1 MPNPLSSHQSWL
13 STLEDHLNKERYS
26 SNTVGHRITAARNFL
41 AFLDKQRIAVSAVQ
55 PATVDCYLSI
65 AHWRYRRLHGHPPQ
79 YKGWRRT
86 HTDGIHMFL
95 RLVQGQWPPV
105 PTPATAFGLF
115 RREISEAYASW
126 LTDLRGLASETVTD
140 RRDEAQRF
148 LDWLGERLIPEA
160 LAGISVADVDT
171 YMKNRAGSMRRV
183 SIKLVA
189 TNLRSFL
196 RWLHATGRTPRDLSK
211 VVVAPV
217 VYALESIPSALR
229 PQDVGKILSMA
240 QRDRTSKGIRDFAIL
255 TLLANYGVRAGEIAS
270 LRLDDVDWRKEVIR
284 IRHRKTGVTSY
295 LPLLPEVGEAILAY
309 LQKARP
315 KVTFRELFIRNLAP
329 YRPFT
334 NGSSLYALIRC
345 RIDAAGVP
353 AGGKRGPHAFRHARA
368 VSLMRASVPLK
379 EIGDVLG
386 HRASDSTLVYLKLA
400 TEDLRAIALEIPEE
414 VKP

>member
-1 MPNPLSSHQSWL
+1 MSDPLSSHEAWL
-13 STLEDHLNKERYS
+13 STLQDHLNKERYCS
-26 SNTVGHRITAARNFL
+26 STVGHRLATARDFL
-41 AFLDKQRIAVSAVQ
+41 AFLDKQRIAITAVQ
-55 PATVDCYLSI
+55 PATVERYLDM
-65 AHWRYRRLHGHPPQ
+65 AQRRYRRLQGHPPR
-79 YKGWRRT
+79 YDGWRRT
-86 HTDGIHMFL
+86 HTDGIHMLL

-105 PTPATAFGLF
+105 PIPSTAFGLL
-115 RREISEAYASW
+115 RQEISEAYASW
-126 LTDLRGLASETVTD
+126 LTDLRGLAPETVSD
-140 RRDEAQRF
+140 RCDEAHRF
-148 LDWLGERLIPEA
+148 LDWLGERLA
-160 LAGISVADVDT
+160 RKTLAVISVADIDT

-196 RWLHATGRTPRDLSK
+196 RWLHATGRTLRDLST

-217 VYALESIPSALR
+217 LYALESIPSTLR
-229 PQDVGKILSMA
+229 PQDVDTILSMA
-240 QRDRTSKGIRDFAIL
+240 QQDRTPKGMRDFAIL

-295 LPLLPEVGEAILAY
+295 LPLLPEVGEAILGY

-315 KVTFRELFIRNLAP
+315 KVAFRELFIRNLAP

-368 VSLMRASVPLK
+368 VSLIRASVPLK

-400 TEDLRAIALEIPEE
+400 TEDLRAIALEIPGE

>member
-1 MPNPLSSHQSWL
+1 MPNPLSSHQVWL

-26 SNTVGHRITAARNFL
+26 SSTVGHRVAAARDFL
-41 AFLDKQRIAVSAVQ
+41 AFLDKQRIAVTAVR
-55 PATVDCYLSI
+55 PATVDRYLNI
-65 AHWRYRRLHGHPPQ
+65 AHRRYRRLQGHPPQ

-86 HTDGIHMFL
+86 HTDGIHMLL

-105 PTPATAFGLF
+105 PIPATAFGLF
-115 RREISEAYASW
+115 SREISEAYASW
-126 LTDLRGLASETVTD
+126 LTELRGLASETVSD
-140 RRDEAQRF
+140 RRDEAHRF

-160 LAGISVADVDT
+160 LTAISVADVDT

-196 RWLHATGRTPRDLSK
+196 RWLHATGRTPRDFSK

-217 VYALESIPSALR
+217 LYALESIPSALR
-229 PQDVGKILSMA
+229 TQDVGKILSMA
-240 QRDRTSKGIRDFAIL
+240 QQDRTPKGIRDFAIL

-270 LRLDDVDWRKEVIR
+270 LRLDDVDWRKDVIR

-295 LPLLPEVGEAILAY
+295 LPLLPDVGEAILAY

-368 VSLMRASVPLK
+368 VSLIRASVPLK

-400 TEDLRAIALEIPEE
+400 TEDLRAIALEIPGE